1 MSRRKFYLS
10 KRKINS
16 KNNPQIYKE
25 MKEKYLAIE
34 IHGEIFVMN
43 NSDELGGLIDK
54 GIPHAIV
61 GRICA
66 EECNTTCLHY
76 RGGTCPCKAMKD
88 THGNLIHVFV

>member
-1 MSRRKFYLS
+1 MVMSLMKVLPTGCQYRSLTNN
-10 KRKINS
+10 KI
-16 KNNPQIYKE
+16 E

>member
-1 MSRRKFYLS
+1 ML
-10 KRKINS
+10 ITVE
-16 KNNPQIYKE
+16 E

>member
-1 MSRRKFYLS
+1 MKHLIEVMFVDAIPNF
-10 KRKINS
+10 KINHNKS
-16 KNNPQIYKE
+16 E

>member
-1 MSRRKFYLS
+1 MKNTYLMYL
-10 KRKINS
+10 KMQQKYYH
-16 KNNPQIYKE
+16 NNLE

>member
-1 MSRRKFYLS
+1 
-10 KRKINS
+10 
-16 KNNPQIYKE
+16 
-25 MKEKYLAIE
+25 
-34 IHGEIFVMN
+34 MN